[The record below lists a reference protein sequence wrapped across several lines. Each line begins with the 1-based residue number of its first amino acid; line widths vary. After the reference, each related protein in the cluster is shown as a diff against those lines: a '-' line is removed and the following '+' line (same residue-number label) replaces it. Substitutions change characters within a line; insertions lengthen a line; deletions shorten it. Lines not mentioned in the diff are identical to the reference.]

1 MSVQRAGLQAI
12 RPFKV
17 SGCTTNQLIPCDPEL
32 GKVEV
37 ECGPLLVPD
46 KSMNDGIQG
55 DLCLLT
61 YMMVADVVEVIAT
74 QGLLAKVDIRN
85 MYRII
90 PVHPEDHWLL
100 GMLWEE
106 SVFVDRYSTI
116 MRPPLT
122 PQDF

>member
-1 MSVQRAGLQAI
+1 MFKEQDYRPI

-17 SGCTTNQLIPCDPEL
+17 SGCTNQLIPCDPEEL

-37 ECGPLLVPD
+37 DCGPLSVPD
-46 KSMNDGIQG
+46 KSVNDGIQG

-61 YMMVADVVEVIAT
+61 YMMVADVVEVIAK
-74 QGLLAKVDIRN
+74 QGQGTLLAKVDIRN

-122 PQDF
+122 P